1 MRKSRAKVGKVTPKS
16 SAQGQGE
23 EELSLSWLMEDLL
36 SEVAGE
42 IEAFS
47 ARIGLHIMQ
56 AVMEHEVSEKVGVW
70 GQQKAYRHGA
80 QGGYVVYGGRKVKIK
95 RPRVR
100 GKDGAEVNL
109 DTYGAFQ
116 GEGKMQA
123 AVARQLTRRCSARD
137 YAGAIDECLEGYG
150 MSPSSVSRQWKAATE
165 EQLQKLC
172 QRPIPEGLVA
182 LLLDGIQVKGDC
194 IVVALGVTVDGKKQ
208 VLGLWHGATEN
219 STVVKGLLED
229 LIERGLEPGQA
240 PLFVID
246 GSKALRKAIREVFGA
261 DALVQRCRVHKQ
273 RNIVDYL
280 PKEKKQQAIWR
291 LRSAWDQSDPD
302 KAREELKKTV
312 KWLNKISP
320 SAARSLEEAL
330 EETLTLQKLGIN
342 ALLLKSLSS
351 TNLIESCFSRSRE
364 WCSRVKK
371 WRSPQMLLRWTAAG
385 LLQAEK
391 GFHRIRGYRHLEKL
405 ASALQD
411 NMNPD
416 QKKSA

>member
-1 MRKSRAKVGKVTPKS
+1 MKKSRAKVGKVTPKRS
-16 SAQGQGE
+16 NRSQGE
-23 EELSLSWLMEDLL
+23 EKLSLSWLMEDLV

-80 QGGYVVYGGRKVKIK
+80 QPGYVVYGGRKVKIK

-109 DTYGAFQ
+109 ETYRGFQ

-137 YAGAIDECLEGYG
+137 YSGAIDECLEGYG
-150 MSPSSVSRQWKAATE
+150 ISRSSVSRQWKAATQK
-165 EQLQKLC
+165 QLQKLC
-172 QRPIPEGLVA
+172 QRPIAEGLVA

-194 IVVALGVTVDGKKQ
+194 IVVALGVTADGKKQ

-229 LIERGLEPGQA
+229 LIERGLDPGQ
-240 PLFVID
+240 PLLFVID
-246 GSKALRKAIREVFGA
+246 GSKALRKAIREVFGS

-273 RNIVDYL
+273 RNIVQCL
-280 PKEKKQQAIWR
+280 PKDKQQQAIWR
-291 LRSAWDQSDPD
+291 LRDAWNQSDPQ
-302 KAREELKKTV
+302 KAREELKKVV
-312 KWLNKISP
+312 KWLEKISP
-320 SAARSLEEAL
+320 SAARSLQEAL
-330 EETLTLQKLGIN
+330 EETLTLQKLRIN
-342 ALLLKSLSS
+342 GLLLKSLSS

-385 LLQAEK
+385 LLDAEK
-391 GFHRIRGYRHLEKL
+391 RFHRIHGYRHLEKL
-405 ASALQD
+405 ASALQE
-411 NMNPD
+411 NMKSNH
-416 QKKSA
+416 KKAA

>member
-1 MRKSRAKVGKVTPKS
+1 MKKSRAKVGKVTPKS
-16 SAQGQGE
+16 SAQGRGE
-23 EELSLSWLMEDLL
+23 EKWSLSWLMEDLV

-109 DTYGAFQ
+109 NTYRAFQ

-229 LIERGLEPGQA
+229 LIERGLDPGQP

-246 GSKALRKAIREVFGA
+246 GSKALRKAIREVFGS

-291 LRSAWDQSDPD
+291 LRSAWDQSDPE

-312 KWLNKISP
+312 NWLNKISP

-342 ALLLKSLSS
+342 DLLLKSLSS

-385 LLQAEK
+385 LLHAEK

-405 ASALQD
+405 ASALQE
-411 NMNPD
+411 NMNSD
-416 QKKSA
+416 RKKAA